1 MTFNEVEVEF
11 SVSLQGI
18 YAAQHCA
25 ASTSLG
31 CEDHVVCQVAL
42 SILMTAAALLA
53 QAWPGLVGPEMY
65 SQMAKKTPSR
75 ISSYN
80 FANFSNNTNTL
91 THTHTRKADEKV
103 KANGRAKETNREGG
117 RG

>member
-1 MTFNEVEVEF
+1 MAFNEVEVELA
-11 SVSLQGI
+11 VSLQGI

-80 FANFSNNTNTL
+80 FANFSNNTNT
-91 THTHTRKADEKV
+91 HTHSKGRRKSQGEWQGKGDK
-103 KANGRAKETNREGG
+103 
-117 RG
+117 